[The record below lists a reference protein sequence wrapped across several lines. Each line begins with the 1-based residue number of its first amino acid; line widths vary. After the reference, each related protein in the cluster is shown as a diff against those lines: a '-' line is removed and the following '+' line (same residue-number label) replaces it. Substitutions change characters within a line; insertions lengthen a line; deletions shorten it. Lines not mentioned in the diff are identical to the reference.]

1 MSYLLVSAQFVAS
14 FDFWSKVYFSAKSS
28 YTENWDCNFLTPLYL
43 QLHLQC
49 IECVIVVAVWSQSV
63 DCLLW
68 QILAMQLCSSDV
80 TLVDNAR
87 RRLSDKASP
96 LPPPPSAVN
105 SYLLNV
111 ASAISLYLQ
120 CLWLTC
126 DLSDLTSSTRLSQW
140 LVIDLPAALCN
151 TELTI
156 HTFCQH
162 LKTVAVSAVRPQRFV
177 TLTLVILVMCCLQN
191 NVLSQLFDGLSR
203 V

>member
-43 QLHLQC
+43 QLMMSSSQWQVWQRAANVKGLNFTVPWMC
-49 IECVIVVAVWSQSV
+49 DRGWSQSV
-63 DCLLW
+63 DCLLR

-96 LPPPPSAVN
+96 LPPPPSAVDG
-105 SYLLNV
+105 YLQNIS
-111 ASAISLYLQ
+111 SAISLYLQ
-120 CLWLTC
+120 CLWLAC

-140 LVIDLPAALCN
+140 LVIDLPAALFN
-151 TELTI
+151 AELTY
-156 HTFCQH
+156 T
-162 LKTVAVSAVRPQRFV
+162 RFV
-177 TLTLVILVMCCLQN
+177 NILKLLLSLLWGRD
-191 NVLSQLFDGLSR
+191 VLWLWH
-203 V
+203 